1 MIAQWVIS
9 LGFECNLH
17 VPIFSA
23 STFLLISLPIKIKH
37 NSDMAVRRPF
47 NFQKWIDENRHLL
60 KPPVGNKQ
68 VFEDAEFIVMVVG
81 GPNARKDYHW
91 EEGEEFFYQ
100 LEGDITVKIQEDGQA
115 VEVPIKEGE
124 IFLLPAR
131 IPHSP
136 IRPANTV
143 GLVVERKRL
152 EHEDDGL
159 LWFCDNCN
167 HKLYEEYFHLNSI
180 EKDFIPVFRKFYA
193 SEDLRTCDVCG
204 AVMEQDPRF
213 I

>member
-1 MIAQWVIS
+1 
-9 LGFECNLH
+9 
-17 VPIFSA
+17 
-23 STFLLISLPIKIKH
+23 
-37 NSDMAVRRPF
+37 MAIQRPF
-47 NFQKWIDENRHLL
+47 NFQKWIDEHRHLL

-68 VFEDAEFIVMVVG
+68 VYEDAEFIVMVVG

-100 LEGDITVKIQEDGQA
+100 LEGDITVKIQEDGKA

-131 IPHSP
+131 VPHSP

-143 GLVVERKRL
+143 GLVIERKRNAD
-152 EHEDDGL
+152 EKDGL

-167 HKLYEEYFHLNSI
+167 HKLYEEYFPLNSI
-180 EKDFIPVFRKFYA
+180 EKDFLPVFRKFYA
-193 SEDLRTCDVCG
+193 SEDLRTCDECG
-204 AVMEQDPRF
+204 TIMEQDPRF
-213 I
+213 V